1 MSVDQQSNLGT
12 NCIKHDSNISTP
24 SRKRW
29 TSTEDD
35 ILHSAIEKYGT
46 NWCQVAQ
53 SFSNRNPN
61 SCIQR
66 WKRMNGK
73 NVIIIFNRKKQ
84 KLQKWSL
91 KEDQLLSKL
100 VGLYGR
106 KWKKISKYFT
116 PKTNKQCMER
126 YNNCLNPNLNK
137 NPFSLEEDQII
148 YENYLIF
155 GSKWSRIAKCLTKR
169 THNQVKNRFYTHIL
183 SSHLQLVNPYYTKL
197 LPERAKEIL
206 IEVRKEHQQKLLQ
219 DSLKEQKAH
228 LIQSAF
234 DVDSI
239 QVEQE
244 DDYSNHHRFV

>member
-1 MSVDQQSNLGT
+1 MSVDQQSNLAI
-12 NCIKHDSNISTP
+12 NYMKQDSDMSAT
-24 SRKRW
+24 SRRRW
-29 TSTEDD
+29 TSNEDA
-35 ILHSAIEKYGT
+35 ILISAIQKYGT

-73 NVIIIFNRKKQ
+73 NQ

-91 KEDQLLSKL
+91 KDDQLLSKL

-116 PKTNKQCMER
+116 SKTNKQCMER

-155 GSKWSRIAKCLTKR
+155 GSKWSRIAKCLTRR

-183 SSHLQLVNPYYTKL
+183 SSHLQLINPYYTKL

-206 IEVRKEHQQKLLQ
+206 IEVRKEHQQKLFQ

-228 LIQSAF
+228 LIQSGF